1 MDTVKIDARDVN
13 FWYGDFH
20 ALKGISMQIEEKSV
34 VSLYRPVC
42 SAPFQAASV
51 SPVYLR
57 QTDYVYTL

>member
-34 VSLYRPVC
+34 VALSDRPVVANLL
-42 SAPFQAASV
+42 SSGFS
-51 SPVYLR
+51 
-57 QTDYVYTL
+57 TG

>member
-34 VSLYRPVC
+34 VAFIDRPV
-42 SAPFQAASV
+42 AV
-51 SPVYLR
+51 SLLSSGFS
-57 QTDYVYTL
+57 TG